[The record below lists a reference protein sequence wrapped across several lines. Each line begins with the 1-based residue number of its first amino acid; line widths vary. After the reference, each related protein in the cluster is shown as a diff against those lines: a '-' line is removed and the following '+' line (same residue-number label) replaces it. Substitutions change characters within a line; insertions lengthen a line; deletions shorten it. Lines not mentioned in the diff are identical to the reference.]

1 MNHQIYLVYNK
12 WTIIKLAKAKRHPVD
27 QTQVSSAAQKNCAAF
42 QGLNK
47 SRQWVHP
54 ENYKTFG

>member
-27 QTQVSSAAQKNCAAF
+27 QTQVSSAAQKNLCTI
-42 QGLNK
+42 
-47 SRQWVHP
+47 SRPQQ
-54 ENYKTFG
+54 K